1 MSHMKNGRGWAV
13 VVALVVLGAPLAGH
27 AAVSKTEP
35 NMPQTAPSVIAL
47 NQKLKKDQVTVTY
60 AYLPVDGYLVI
71 YGSDKNG
78 HRGDKPLGRIELK
91 AGDHRNVAVKLDS
104 APATG
109 SALWVSLSGEN
120 QESYWPKTLP
130 LENKFKVQ

>member
-1 MSHMKNGRGWAV
+1 MSHMKNGGGWL
-13 VVALVVLGAPLAGH
+13 VVAALAVLSMPLAGH
-27 AAVSKTEP
+27 AAISKTEP
-35 NMPQTAPSVIAL
+35 GISQTAPSVIAL
-47 NQKLKKDQVTVTY
+47 NQKLRNDQVTVTY
-60 AYLPVDGYLVI
+60 AYLPADGFLAI

-78 HRGDKPLGRIELK
+78 HLGDKPLGRIELK

-120 QESYWPKTLP
+120 QESYWPKALP
-130 LENKFKVQ
+130 LQNKFKVE